1 MGSAALDLCS
11 VACGRVDAYV
21 EEGLNVWDMAAGG
34 LVATEAGARL
44 EEHPGVGGNPCF
56 VSAPAHGFEEF
67 FDLVKRAGFLAPGDR
82 G

>member
-21 EEGLNVWDMAAGG
+21 EEGLNPWDMAAGG

-44 EEHPGVGGNPCF
+44 EEAPGVGGNACF
-56 VSAPAHGFEEF
+56 LCAPEDGFDQF
-67 FDLVKRAGFLAPGDR
+67 RDLVERSGFLR
-82 G
+82 E